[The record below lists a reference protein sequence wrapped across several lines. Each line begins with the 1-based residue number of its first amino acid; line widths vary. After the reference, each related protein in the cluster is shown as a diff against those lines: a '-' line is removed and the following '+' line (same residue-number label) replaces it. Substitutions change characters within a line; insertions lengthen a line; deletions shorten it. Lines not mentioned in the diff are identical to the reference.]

1 MPPKLNVL
9 SFSRSI
15 PYRPKPQSQWR
26 GQPVVRVAPQGRF
39 YSDTKDAP
47 PGPADRSHRIDAE
60 PIAHVSE
67 EAAVMAE
74 IRGEEGPDMT
84 RGTPVEEVR

>member
-15 PYRPKPQSQWR
+15 PYRPKPQS
-26 GQPVVRVAPQGRF
+26 VVRVAPQGRF
-39 YSDTKDAP
+39 YSDAKDAP

-67 EAAVMAE
+67 EAAAMAE